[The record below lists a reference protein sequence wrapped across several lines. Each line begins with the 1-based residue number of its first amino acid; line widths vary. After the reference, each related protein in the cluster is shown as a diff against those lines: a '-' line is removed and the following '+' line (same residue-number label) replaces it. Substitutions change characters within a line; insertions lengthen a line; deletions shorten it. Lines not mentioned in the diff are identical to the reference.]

1 MVDAS
6 ASDDIARLVCTC
18 ISESSSVMV
27 AAVCGLRNDL
37 SRRII
42 RPALTQRLSW
52 LTRVARTC
60 SVLRLPQR
68 HVTLHYSI
76 ACMYFVLL
84 IYMSMNMYSTCLLTR
99 SVFHYL
105 ICVAKLFYADLK
117 QYGILDCA
125 GPEIKSRHLRV
136 CLFDGQNVSRDTFG
150 NINSCQGRQAPS
162 TLGLF
167 ATLQQ

>member
-1 MVDAS
+1 M
-6 ASDDIARLVCTC
+6 
-18 ISESSSVMV
+18 
-27 AAVCGLRNDL
+27 
-37 SRRII
+37 
-42 RPALTQRLSW
+42 
-52 LTRVARTC
+52 RVARTC

-84 IYMSMNMYSTCLLTR
+84 IYINMYSTCLLTG

-125 GPEIKSRHLRV
+125 GLEIKSRHLRV
-136 CLFDGQNVSRDTFG
+136 CLFDGQNVSSDNLG
-150 NINSCQGRQAPS
+150 NINK
-162 TLGLF
+162 LLL
-167 ATLQQ
+167 LQPR